1 MPRTSNLPTSSRI
14 VRRSPVAGRTARSEA
29 GGPAAMA
36 AKSEPAPHAAFAL
49 LCVPHQ
55 AELYG
60 VAMRICRDPDTAK
73 DLVQETLL
81 RAMCAWDSFQQGSN
95 LRAWLFRIL
104 TNAFINGYRKRRR
117 HQRFASERPG
127 DALIALYGRDQDR
140 TDDLEDTI
148 LGDELCDEVS
158 SALGE
163 LGPEYRDVVERADL
177 RGEKY
182 KDIADALEVPIGTV
196 MSRLFRARACSR
208 RSSRRWPRATTGSSA
223 RLDRAAQY
231 SSSRLAA
238 AARRRRAG
246 RARSSARRARRCSW
260 PTRGRRRCAGSTAPG
275 ARARRRPSDSTM

>member
-1 MPRTSNLPTSSRI
+1 MSRTSNLPATSRL
-14 VRRSPVAGRTARSEA
+14 VRRPLVAGRTARREA
-29 GGPAAMA
+29 VGRAADAPADKVAM
-36 AKSEPAPHAAFAL
+36 SPHAAFAL

-55 AELYG
+55 AELFG
-60 VAMRICRDPDTAK
+60 VAMRICRNPDAAK

-81 RAMCAWDSFQQGSN
+81 RAMCAWDSFQEGSN

-117 HQRFASERPG
+117 HQKFACERPG

-148 LGDELCDEVS
+148 LGDELCDEVKA
-158 SALGE
+158 ALGE

-196 MSRLFRARACSR
+196 MSRLFRARRVLEQQLAPMASR
-208 RSSRRWPRATTGSSA
+208 DYGIK
-223 RLDRAAQY
+223 RAA
-231 SSSRLAA
+231 
-238 AARRRRAG
+238 
-246 RARSSARRARRCSW
+246 
-260 PTRGRRRCAGSTAPG
+260 
-275 ARARRRPSDSTM
+275 